1 VGRAAAVV
9 STTAK
14 RVGSAFYWQGA
25 GLSLA
30 IPGGSRQ
37 LDRAVLHEG
46 FSGGQYYARQSVL
59 VRPEHVQ
66 LTAEGLVPKSK
77 TVSIRESAIY
87 WIYVWRTGNR

>member
-1 VGRAAAVV
+1 
-9 STTAK
+9 
-14 RVGSAFYWQGA
+14 
-25 GLSLA
+25 LSLA

-66 LTAEGLVPKSK
+66 LTAEGLSAEVENC
-77 TVSIRESAIY
+77 IYQESAIY